1 MSWSEIQ
8 EFSET
13 DPISFLEQNKSHL
26 TNEYKTTEVFV
37 KGIKI
42 YQTTLEFDKVVYTG
56 DKKKDKAESKK
67 SAAAKL
73 IGSIGFE
80 KLLRRDVRPDAFKL
94 FHPPSIKPKN
104 TFDVLI
110 SGLGGLGVEIAK
122 NLILDGGV
130 RSVTLHDVALCQ
142 ASDLA
147 TQFYITERDFGKNRA
162 EVCHKHLSE
171 LNTSVHVETS
181 TNQLSKTYLKRF
193 RGVVLTDSNLEEKK
207 RVAEIVHSLGHAM
220 IVAQTRG
227 LCAQVFFD
235 FGPNYTVMDTTG
247 ENTIS
252 ALIARISKEEEGIVT
267 CLDET
272 RHGLETGDYV
282 NFSDVQGMVELNG
295 CQPRPIKVLD
305 PYTFSIGDTT
315 GFTDYVGGGIV
326 TQVKK
331 VQFKPFAQALDE
343 PEFLDTDSEN
353 LNRQAQLHLAFRA
366 LDAWMKKKE
375 HLPNP
380 WSRSDSATFL
390 KVAQEVNGIAEGAA
404 KVEKINEDL
413 LSTFAH
419 VCRGTLNPIDATIGG
434 IVASDVPVNVSN
446 NESVR

>member
-130 RSVTLHDVALCQ
+130 RSVTLHDVAPCQ

-147 TQFYITERDFGKNRA
+147 TQFYISEGDLGKNRA
-162 EVCHKHLSE
+162 EVCLKHLSE
-171 LNTSVHVETS
+171 LNTFVHVETS

-235 FGPNYTVMDTTG
+235 FGPNYTVMDM
-247 ENTIS
+247 NKILNHLNV
-252 ALIARISKEEEGIVT
+252 LI
-267 CLDET
+267 
-272 RHGLETGDYV
+272 
-282 NFSDVQGMVELNG
+282 
-295 CQPRPIKVLD
+295 
-305 PYTFSIGDTT
+305 
-315 GFTDYVGGGIV
+315 
-326 TQVKK
+326 
-331 VQFKPFAQALDE
+331 
-343 PEFLDTDSEN
+343 
-353 LNRQAQLHLAFRA
+353 
-366 LDAWMKKKE
+366 
-375 HLPNP
+375 
-380 WSRSDSATFL
+380 L
-390 KVAQEVNGIAEGAA
+390 KLG
-404 KVEKINEDL
+404 
-413 LSTFAH
+413 
-419 VCRGTLNPIDATIGG
+419 
-434 IVASDVPVNVSN
+434 
-446 NESVR
+446 